1 MFDIISFKK
10 FNEIVENCDYVA
22 YIGDKNIANVL
33 GLEYNKGNIN
43 IIVKRKENNKKYLLH
58 ERRYNGLN
66 RHFYFKDFDG
76 DNINAKYE
84 NGVLIISIP
93 KKEIKCNKI
102 EIK

>member
-43 IIVKRKENNKKYLLH
+43 IDKNTRLVV
-58 ERRYNGLN
+58 
-66 RHFYFKDFDG
+66 
-76 DNINAKYE
+76 AKLIGGE
-84 NGVLIISIP
+84 CPSDNGVIES
-93 KKEIKCNKI
+93 EFEFYDIKYA
-102 EIK
+102 